1 MIQLKVMMRQIL
13 LFQLSQEF
21 AGLGGNVGFFK
32 NELEL
37 QVLQSTYQIFKSLS
51 HSGPPVPVTSSANQ
65 PIWTNFEMLFKQ
77 LKVF

>member
-1 MIQLKVMMRQIL
+1 MIQLKVMMGQIL

-37 QVLQSTYQIFKSLS
+37 QVVQSTYQIFKSLR
-51 HSGPPVPVTSSANQ
+51 HSGPPG
-65 PIWTNFEMLFKQ
+65 
-77 LKVF
+77 